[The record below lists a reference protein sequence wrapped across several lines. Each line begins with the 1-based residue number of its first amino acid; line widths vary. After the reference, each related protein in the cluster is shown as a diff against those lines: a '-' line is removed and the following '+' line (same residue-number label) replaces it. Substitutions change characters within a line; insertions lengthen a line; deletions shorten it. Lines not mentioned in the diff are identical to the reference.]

1 MCTQGRAFSSPCKK
15 LQGTSRSTA
24 QSTRGP
30 TSLPKLGMALSKAY
44 ELRSLTVEWQWE
56 DGPPANYRWEG
67 CTKSQTDKLQKDET
81 RGMLY
86 VASPSGGYQPY
97 RLVVSDMPNELFLY
111 QSVVGIA
118 RVLVRPVGPS
128 LALCA
133 RADWIDSEGVIAF
146 LR

>member
-1 MCTQGRAFSSPCKK
+1 
-15 LQGTSRSTA
+15 
-24 QSTRGP
+24 
-30 TSLPKLGMALSKAY
+30 MALSKAY
-44 ELRSLTVEWQWE
+44 ELCSLTVEWQWRN
-56 DGPPANYRWEG
+56 GPPANYRWEA

-86 VASPSGGYQPY
+86 VASLSGGYQPY

-111 QSVVGIA
+111 QSVVVMA

-128 LALCA
+128 LALCVH
-133 RADWIDSEGVIAF
+133 ADWIDSEGVIAF